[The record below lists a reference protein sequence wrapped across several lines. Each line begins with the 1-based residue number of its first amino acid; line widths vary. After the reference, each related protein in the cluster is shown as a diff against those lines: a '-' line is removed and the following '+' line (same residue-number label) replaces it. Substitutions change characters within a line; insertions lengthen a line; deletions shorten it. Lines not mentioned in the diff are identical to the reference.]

1 MRTRLLTAAIAS
13 TVVLAGCATVP
24 TQGPI
29 RSGSQAGLAPVGAG
43 VNIQANPPRPN
54 MPPLLLVNAYLE
66 AMSDSSN
73 FDQARQYMTQ
83 DAAALWKPELKLSV
97 YDQSSVNVVRMQP
110 DGSVQ
115 LRAPLIGTIDNRGS
129 WTPARQ
135 GAMVDVDFKLA
146 EVDGQKRVSNAPD
159 GAYLGSNQFES
170 RLVARS
176 LYFLTPDRQTLVP
189 DPVFLPVNL
198 PPGQVATQ
206 LVQEL
211 LKGPTSRYGNGVVS
225 AAPPGTQVNVSVPV
239 ELSTATVA
247 LSDAAGVLGPVE
259 RKQLAA
265 QIVWTLRNISPRVRI
280 TVGGAPLI
288 DEQPELS
295 VSSLGQFDSASSG
308 PALKELYGLRNGKIQ
323 HIVGLDGSQDI
334 AAVPLDVS
342 QLFGSFATELAVN
355 LRGDAGAIVTTP
367 VRGGGPVVQ
376 YALLDATNRS
386 DKPVTIKADGTVLR
400 PSYDY
405 QENLW
410 ILDRADTAPRLRVRD
425 RDGKVTVVATDF
437 GADTPVQL
445 RMAPDGVRALLLMR
459 TPTKQTYVETA
470 TIQFTDTKQ
479 LKLGQFRKLELP
491 LAGITDVAWNQNGIL
506 VAGHSTPASSGQP
519 WQVNTDGSQFHPL
532 PGASSAFDTDK
543 IASTPNGETL
553 PVVLDTNGQLHWQ
566 LKDLSWQDDDQTS
579 KAPPITPVYPG

>member
-1 MRTRLLTAAIAS
+1 
-13 TVVLAGCATVP
+13 
-24 TQGPI
+24 
-29 RSGSQAGLAPVGAG
+29 
-43 VNIQANPPRPN
+43 

-73 FDQARQYMTQ
+73 FNQARQYMTQ
-83 DAAALWKPELKLSV
+83 DAAANWKPESKLSV
-97 YDQSSVNVVRMQP
+97 YDQSTVNVVSLHP

-115 LRAPLIGTIDNRGS
+115 LRAPLIGTIDSRGS

-135 GAMVDVDFKLA
+135 GAMVDVDFRLA
-146 EVDGQKRVSNAPD
+146 DVDGQKRVSNAPD

-211 LKGPTSRYGNGVVS
+211 LKGPTSRFGNGVVS

-247 LSDAAGVLGPVE
+247 LSDAAQVLGPNE

-280 TVGGAPLI
+280 TVSGAPLI

-295 VSSLGQFDSASSG
+295 VASLGQFDSASTG
-308 PALKELYGLRNGKIQ
+308 PALKELYGIRKGKIQ

-334 AAVPLDVS
+334 AAMPLDVS
-342 QLFGSFATELAVN
+342 QLFGSYARSLAVN
-355 LRGDAGAIVTTP
+355 LRGDAGAIVTTTAQ
-367 VRGGGPVVQ
+367 GDPVVE

-410 ILDRADTAPRLRVRD
+410 ILDRAESADPRLRVRD
-425 RDGKVTVVATDF
+425 KDGKVTEVATDF
-437 GADTPVQL
+437 GADKPLAL

-459 TPTKQTYVETA
+459 TPSQQTYVETA
-470 TIQFTDTKQ
+470 TIQLTDAKQ

-491 LAGITDVAWNQNGIL
+491 LAAISDIAWSQNGIL
-506 VAGHSTPASSGQP
+506 VAGRSTQSSQGQP
-519 WQVNTDGSQFHPL
+519 WQVNTDGSQFHLL
-532 PGASSAFDTDK
+532 PGASSAFDTAL
-543 IASTPNGETL
+543 IASTPNGDTF
-553 PVVLDTNGQLHWQ
+553 PVVQDSKNQLHWQ

-579 KAPPITPVYPG
+579 KPPPITPVYPG

>member
-24 TQGPI
+24 TEGPI

-83 DAAALWKPELKLSV
+83 DAAGAWKPESKLSV
-97 YDQSSVNVVRMQP
+97 YDQSSANVVRLQG
-110 DGSVQ
+110 DGSVR
-115 LRAPLIGTIDNRGS
+115 LRAPLMGTIDSRGS

-146 EVDGQKRVSNAPD
+146 DVDGQKRVSNAPD

-211 LKGPTSRYGNGVVS
+211 LKGPTSRFGNGVVS

-247 LSDAAGVLGPVE
+247 LSDAAQVLGPNE

-308 PALKELYGLRNGKIQ
+308 PALKELYGLRKGKIQ
-323 HIVGLDGSQDI
+323 HIVGLDGAQDI

-342 QLFGSFATELAVN
+342 QLFETTAKFLAVN
-355 LRGDAGAIVTTP
+355 LRGDAGAIVTM
-367 VRGGGPVVQ
+367 VHGNPVVQ
-376 YALLDATNRS
+376 YALLDATNRT
-386 DKPVTIKADGTVLR
+386 DKPVTIKADGDVLR

-410 ILDRADTAPRLRVRD
+410 ILDRAESADPRLRVRD
-425 RDGKVTVVATDF
+425 KDGKVTEVATDF
-437 GADTPVQL
+437 GADHPVQL
-445 RMAPDGVRALLLMR
+445 RMAPDGVRALLLME
-459 TPTKQTYVETA
+459 TPTGQSYVETA
-470 TIQFTDTKQ
+470 TIQLTDAKQ

-491 LAGITDVAWNQNGIL
+491 LATITDVAWSQNGIL
-506 VAGHSTPASSGQP
+506 VAGRSTPTSPGQP
-519 WQVNTDGSQFHPL
+519 WQVNTDGSQYHLL
-532 PGASSAFDTDK
+532 PGASSAFDTK
-543 IASTPNGETL
+543 LIASTPNNETF
-553 PVVLDTNGQLHWQ
+553 PVVMDPNGQLHWQ

-579 KAPPITPVYPG
+579 KPPPITPVYPG

>member
-1 MRTRLLTAAIAS
+1 MRARLLTAAIAA
-13 TVVLAGCATVP
+13 TAVLAGCATVP

-29 RSGSQAGLAPVGAG
+29 RSGSQAGLAPVAAG
-43 VNIQANPPRPN
+43 VNVQANPPRPN

-83 DAAALWKPELKLSV
+83 DAAGAWKPESKLSV
-97 YDQSSVNVVRMQP
+97 YDQSSANVVRLQG
-110 DGSVQ
+110 DGSVL
-115 LRAPLIGTIDNRGS
+115 LRAPLMGTIDNRGS

-146 EVDGQKRVSNAPD
+146 DVDGQKRVSNAPD

-211 LKGPTSRYGNGVVS
+211 LKGPTSRFGNGVVS

-247 LSDAAGVLGPVE
+247 LSDAAQVLGPNE

-280 TVGGAPLI
+280 TVSGAPLI

-308 PALKELYGLRNGKIQ
+308 PALKELYGLRNNKIQ
-323 HIVGLDGSQDI
+323 HIVGLDGAQAI
-334 AAVPLDVS
+334 AAVPVDTS
-342 QLFGSFATELAVN
+342 QLFETTAYSLAVN
-355 LRGDAGAIVTTP
+355 LRGDAGAIVART
-367 VRGGGPVVQ
+367 RHGDPVVQ
-376 YALLDATNRS
+376 YALLDATNRT
-386 DKPVTIKADGTVLR
+386 DKAVTIKAEGSVLR

-410 ILDRADTAPRLRVRD
+410 ILDRAETDPRLRVRD
-425 RDGKVTVVATDF
+425 RDGKVTEVATDF
-437 GADTPVQL
+437 GADTPVAL
-445 RMAPDGVRALLLMR
+445 RMAPDGVRALLLMER
-459 TPTKQTYVETA
+459 PTGQRYVETG
-470 TIQFTDTKQ
+470 TIQITDAKQ
-479 LKLGQFRKLELP
+479 LKLGQFRNLELP
-491 LAGITDVAWNQNGIL
+491 LANITDIAWSQNGIL
-506 VAGHSTPASSGQP
+506 VAGRSTPSSQGQP
-519 WQVNTDGSQFHPL
+519 YQVNTDGSQFHLL
-532 PGASSAFDTDK
+532 PGASSAFDTVL
-543 IASTPNGETL
+543 IASTPNSDTF
-553 PVVLDTNGQLHWQ
+553 PVVQDSKGQLHWQ

-579 KAPPITPVYPG
+579 KSPSITPVYPG

>member
-1 MRTRLLTAAIAS
+1 VRARLLTAAIAA
-13 TVVLAGCATVP
+13 TAVLAGCATVP

-29 RSGSQAGLAPVGAG
+29 RSGSQAGLAPVAAG
-43 VNIQANPPRPN
+43 VNVQANPPRPN

-83 DAAALWKPELKLSV
+83 DAAGDWKPESKLSV
-97 YDQSSVNVVRMQP
+97 YDQSSANEVTMRP
-110 DGSVQ
+110 DGSVL
-115 LRAPLIGTIDNRGS
+115 LRAPLMGTIDNRGS

-135 GAMVDVDFKLA
+135 GTMVDVVFKLA
-146 EVDGQKRVSNAPD
+146 DVDGQKRVSNAPD

-211 LKGPTSRYGNGVVS
+211 LKGPTSRFGNGVVS

-247 LSDAAGVLGPVE
+247 LSDAAQVLGPNE

-295 VSSLGQFDSASSG
+295 VASLGQFDSASSA

-323 HIVGLDGSQDI
+323 HIVGLDGAQDI

-342 QLFGSFATELAVN
+342 QLFASYANSLAVN
-355 LRGDAGAIVTTP
+355 LRGDSGAIVTT
-367 VRGGGPVVQ
+367 VHGDKVVQ

-410 ILDRADTAPRLRVRD
+410 ILDRADSHPRLRVRD
-425 RDGKVTVVATDF
+425 RDGKVTEVAADF
-437 GADTPVQL
+437 GTDTPVAL
-445 RMAPDGVRALLLMR
+445 RMAPDGVRALLLMK
-459 TPTKQTYVETA
+459 TPAGQQYVETA
-470 TIQFTDTKQ
+470 TIQFTDAKQ

-491 LAGITDVAWNQNGIL
+491 LAAISDVAWNQNGIL
-506 VAGHSTPASSGQP
+506 VAGRSTPSSDSQP
-519 WQVNTDGSQFHPL
+519 YQVNTDGSQFHLL
-532 PGASSAFDTDK
+532 PGASSAFEADR
-543 IASTPNGETL
+543 IASTPNSDTF
-553 PVVLDTNGQLHWQ
+553 PVIKDTKGRLHGQ

-579 KAPPITPVYPG
+579 KPPPITPVYPG